1 MEATFSKT
9 IMATEDE
16 LFESECKNRRPQ
28 AKSYIKDQK
37 LPILEESDN
46 ISTTTTNNITIKIII
61 VK

>member
-9 IMATEDE
+9 ILATEDD
-16 LFESECKNRRPQ
+16 LFESECKNGRPQ
-28 AKSYIKDQK
+28 AKSYIKGDQK
-37 LPILEESDN
+37 PPILESEN